1 MFFDLI
7 VICATFYNNDGDVK
21 MLISKVF
28 MNQYISNINS
38 TAISF
43 GITTLCFLCVYYVFF
58 RNPESK
64 KQKQIIRKRFM
75 YVMLVV
81 YVMILAKI
89 WVEGFTHIFTVMS
102 LIAAGLVVTNK
113 ESIMN
118 LVAGLIINWRALFVE
133 GDFIQIQT
141 FTGYVSSIGFMYFT
155 IYETLSLEQMQATGR
170 TIKVP
175 NNLVITAPLINFS
188 PKSNLCLY
196 KILLSESKGALLENQ
211 LKLVEKTITHILDE
225 TYLENPCY
233 RLAYLK
239 SHNRELASL
248 MDLQP
253 VVYLVPPVDKSDDLK
268 IAVQFYCF
276 SRDYYHI
283 AQQFWL
289 KTHRESQH

>member
-1 MFFDLI
+1 MKES
-7 VICATFYNNDGDVK
+7 T
-21 MLISKVF
+21 MLL
-28 MNQYISNINS
+28 NQMLPNINS
-38 TAISF
+38 TVISL
-43 GITTLCFLCVYYVFF
+43 GVVTVCFLLVYYFF
-58 RNPESK
+58 SKNKSEDSK
-64 KQKQIIRKRFM
+64 KHRRIIRKRFM
-75 YVMLVV
+75 YVLLVV
-81 YVMILAKI
+81 YVLILAKI
-89 WVEGFTHIFTVMS
+89 WVVGFTHIIALMS
-102 LIAAGLVVTNK
+102 LVAAGLVITNK

-155 IYETLSLEQMQATGR
+155 IYETMSIEQMQATGR

-196 KILLSESKGALLENQ
+196 KILLNEKEGVPLAEQ
-211 LKLVEKTITHILDE
+211 LRAAEETITKILDE
-225 TYLENPCY
+225 TYVENPCY
-233 RLAYLK
+233 RLTYLK

-253 VVYLVPPVDKSDDLK
+253 AVNLVPPTEKTNDLK
-268 IAVQFYCF
+268 ISVNFYCF

-289 KTHRESQH
+289 KIHYNKPSVTS